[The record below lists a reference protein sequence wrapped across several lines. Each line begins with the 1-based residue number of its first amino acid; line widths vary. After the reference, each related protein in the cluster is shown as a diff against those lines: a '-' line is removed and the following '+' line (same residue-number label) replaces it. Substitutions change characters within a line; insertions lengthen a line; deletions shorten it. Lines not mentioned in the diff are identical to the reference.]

1 MSDPLRIAALISGGG
16 RTLTNILD
24 QIDSGELNAT
34 VELVIASRGEI
45 AGVELAQGR
54 GLDVRVVRQRDF
66 ASEDDM
72 HDSIS
77 TALIERRIELVCLC
91 GYLRWFRVDE
101 PFIGRVMNIHPAL
114 LPDFGGEGM
123 HGQVVHQAVLDSGGR
138 FSGCT
143 VHFVDAEYDHG
154 PIILQRTCPVLPNDD
169 PDSLAARVF
178 VQECIAYPEAIRL
191 FGSNRLSVNDDRVH
205 ILPV

>member
-1 MSDPLRIAALISGGG
+1 MSDPLRIAAMISGGG
-16 RTLTNILD
+16 RTLINILD
-24 QIDSGELNAT
+24 KIDAGELNAT

-45 AGVELAQGR
+45 AGVELAQSR
-54 GLDVRVVRQRDF
+54 GLDVRIVRQRDF
-66 ASEDDM
+66 ANEDDM

-77 TALIERRIELVCLC
+77 AALIEKRIELVCLC

-114 LPDFGGEGM
+114 LPDFGGQGM
-123 HGQVVHQAVLDSGGR
+123 HGQVVHQAVLDAGGR

-154 PIILQRTCPVLPNDD
+154 AIILQRTCPILPNDD
-169 PDSLAARVF
+169 HDSLAARVF
-178 VQECIAYPEAIRL
+178 ALECQAYPEAIRL
-191 FGSNRLSVNDDRVH
+191 FGAHRLCLHNDQVH